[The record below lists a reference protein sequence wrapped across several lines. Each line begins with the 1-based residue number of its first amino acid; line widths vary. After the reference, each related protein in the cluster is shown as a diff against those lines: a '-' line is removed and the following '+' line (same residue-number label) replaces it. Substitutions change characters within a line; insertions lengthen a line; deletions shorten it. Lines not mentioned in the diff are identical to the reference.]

1 MFRFRRVNIDGKSIT
16 ETRLAGAE
24 LKPGELVKLEG
35 GKLFVKADPAD
46 VSKEQL
52 YIVNPAFHEGKTI
65 ADAIAENAT
74 VVADYVEQGREF
86 ALRVPAATYTK
97 GAAIALTAD
106 GAKLSSAVEGGSV
119 EGGSV
124 EGGSAPIIAY
134 CQEDVT
140 LGGVDFI
147 RVRVA

>member
-35 GKLFVKADPAD
+35 GKFVKAALAD
-46 VSKEQL
+46 VGKAQL
-52 YIVNPAFHEGKTI
+52 FIVNPAFHEGKTI
-65 ADAIAENAT
+65 ADAIAADKT

-86 ALRVPAATYTK
+86 AIRVPKATYAK
-97 GAAIALTAD
+97 GAAIALSAD
-106 GAKLSSAVEGGSV
+106 GVKLFV
-119 EGGSV
+119 
-124 EGGSAPIIAY
+124 APSGETAPDPIVAY

-140 LGGVDFI
+140 LEAEDFI

>member
-24 LKPGELVKLEG
+24 LKPGELVKLQD
-35 GKLFVKADPAD
+35 GKFVKAETA
-46 VSKEQL
+46 EGRL

-65 ADAIAENAT
+65 ADVIAMGET
-74 VVADYVEQGREF
+74 VVADYVEPGREF
-86 ALRVPAATYTK
+86 AMRV
-97 GAAIALTAD
+97 AD
-106 GAKLSSAVEGGSV
+106 GAYTKDKAIQLGDVTV
-119 EGGSV
+119 
-124 EGGSAPIIAY
+124 AY

-140 LGGVDFI
+140 LEAEDFI

>member
-35 GKLFVKADPAD
+35 GKFVKAETA
-46 VSKEQL
+46 EGRL

-65 ADAIAENAT
+65 ADAIKAGET
-74 VVADYVEQGREF
+74 VVADYVESGREF
-86 ALRVPAATYTK
+86 AMRVALGTYTK
-97 GAAIALTAD
+97 DQAIQLGEVT
-106 GAKLSSAVEGGSV
+106 
-119 EGGSV
+119 
-124 EGGSAPIIAY
+124 IAY
-134 CQEDVT
+134 CQEDVK
-140 LGGVDFI
+140 LEAEDFV

>member
-24 LKPGELVKLEG
+24 LKPGELVKLQD
-35 GKLFVKADPAD
+35 GKFVKATTA
-46 VSKEQL
+46 EGRL

-65 ADAIAENAT
+65 ADAIKAGET

-86 ALRVPAATYTK
+86 AMRVEAATYVK
-97 GAAIALTAD
+97 DQAI
-106 GAKLSSAVEGGSV
+106 KLSEVTV
-119 EGGSV
+119 
-124 EGGSAPIIAY
+124 AY

-140 LGGVDFI
+140 LEAEDFI

>member
-24 LKPGELVKLEG
+24 LKPGELVKLQG
-35 GKLFVKADPAD
+35 GKFAKAALAD
-46 VSKEQL
+46 VGKAQL
-52 YIVNPAFHEGKTI
+52 FIVNPAFHEGKTI
-65 ADAIAENAT
+65 ADAIAANET

-97 GAAIALTAD
+97 GAAIALSATGIKLFTAPGED
-106 GAKLSSAVEGGSV
+106 AA
-119 EGGSV
+119 
-124 EGGSAPIIAY
+124 ADPIIAY

-140 LGGVDFI
+140 LEDVDFI

>member
-35 GKLFVKADPAD
+35 GKFVKATTA
-46 VSKEQL
+46 EGRL

-65 ADAIAENAT
+65 ADAIAAGET
-74 VVADYVEQGREF
+74 VVADYVEEGREF
-86 ALRVPAATYTK
+86 AMRVEAATYAK
-97 GAAIALTAD
+97 DQAI
-106 GAKLSSAVEGGSV
+106 KLGEVTV
-119 EGGSV
+119 
-124 EGGSAPIIAY
+124 AY

-140 LGGVDFI
+140 LEGVDFI

>member
-1 MFRFRRVNIDGKSIT
+1 MSRFRRVNIDGKSIT

-35 GKLFVKADPAD
+35 GKFVKATTA
-46 VSKEQL
+46 EGRL

-65 ADAIAENAT
+65 ADAIAEGET
-74 VVADYVEQGREF
+74 VVADYVEEGREF
-86 ALRVPAATYTK
+86 AYRAAAATYTK
-97 GAAIALTAD
+97 DQAI
-106 GAKLSSAVEGGSV
+106 KLGEVTV
-119 EGGSV
+119 
-124 EGGSAPIIAY
+124 AY

-140 LGGVDFI
+140 LDAEDFI

>member
-35 GKLFVKADPAD
+35 GKFVKATTAEDR
-46 VSKEQL
+46 L

-65 ADAIAENAT
+65 ADAIAVGET
-74 VVADYVEQGREF
+74 VVADYVEEGREF
-86 ALRVPAATYTK
+86 AMRVEAAAYVK
-97 GAAIALTAD
+97 DQAI
-106 GAKLSSAVEGGSV
+106 KLGEVIV
-119 EGGSV
+119 
-124 EGGSAPIIAY
+124 AY

-140 LGGVDFI
+140 LEDVDFI

>member
-35 GKLFVKADPAD
+35 GKFVKAETA
-46 VSKEQL
+46 EGRL

-65 ADAIAENAT
+65 ADAIKAGET
-74 VVADYVEQGREF
+74 VVADYVEPGREF
-86 ALRVPAATYTK
+86 AMRVAEGAYTK
-97 GAAIALTAD
+97 DKAIQLGDVT
-106 GAKLSSAVEGGSV
+106 V
-119 EGGSV
+119 
-124 EGGSAPIIAY
+124 AY

-140 LGGVDFI
+140 LEAEDFV

>member
-24 LKPGELVKLEG
+24 LKPGELVKLED
-35 GKLFVKADPAD
+35 GKFVKATTA
-46 VSKEQL
+46 EGRL

-65 ADAIAENAT
+65 ADAIAVGET
-74 VVADYVEQGREF
+74 VVADYVEEGREF
-86 ALRVPAATYTK
+86 AMRVEAATYAK
-97 GAAIALTAD
+97 DQAI
-106 GAKLSSAVEGGSV
+106 KLDEVTV
-119 EGGSV
+119 
-124 EGGSAPIIAY
+124 AY

-140 LGGVDFI
+140 LEDDDFI

>member
-35 GKLFVKADPAD
+35 GKFVKAETA
-46 VSKEQL
+46 EGRL

-65 ADAIAENAT
+65 ADAIKAGET
-74 VVADYVEQGREF
+74 VVADYVEPGREF
-86 ALRVPAATYTK
+86 AMRVALGTYTK
-97 GAAIALTAD
+97 DKAIQLGDVT
-106 GAKLSSAVEGGSV
+106 V
-119 EGGSV
+119 
-124 EGGSAPIIAY
+124 AY

-140 LGGVDFI
+140 LEAEDFV

>member
-35 GKLFVKADPAD
+35 GKFVKATTA
-46 VSKEQL
+46 EGRL

-65 ADAIAENAT
+65 ADAIAAGET
-74 VVADYVEQGREF
+74 VVADYVEEGREF
-86 ALRVPAATYTK
+86 AMRVEAATYK
-97 GAAIALTAD
+97 KDQAI
-106 GAKLSSAVEGGSV
+106 KLGDVTV
-119 EGGSV
+119 
-124 EGGSAPIIAY
+124 AY

-140 LGGVDFI
+140 LEDVDFI

>member
-24 LKPGELVKLEG
+24 LKPGELVKLED
-35 GKLFVKADPAD
+35 GKFVKAETA
-46 VSKEQL
+46 EGRL

-65 ADAIAENAT
+65 ADAIKADET
-74 VVADYVEQGREF
+74 VVADYVEPGREF
-86 ALRVPAATYTK
+86 AMRVPGDAYTK
-97 GAAIALTAD
+97 DKAIQLGDVT
-106 GAKLSSAVEGGSV
+106 V
-119 EGGSV
+119 
-124 EGGSAPIIAY
+124 AY

-140 LGGVDFI
+140 LEAEDFI

>member
-35 GKLFVKADPAD
+35 GKFVKATTA
-46 VSKEQL
+46 EGRL

-65 ADAIAENAT
+65 ADGIATNET
-74 VVADYVEQGREF
+74 VVADYFETGREF
-86 ALRVPAATYTK
+86 AMRVALGTYTK
-97 GAAIALTAD
+97 DQAIQVNEVT
-106 GAKLSSAVEGGSV
+106 V
-119 EGGSV
+119 
-124 EGGSAPIIAY
+124 AY
-134 CQEDVT
+134 CQEDVK
-140 LGGVDFI
+140 LEAEDFI

>member
-35 GKLFVKADPAD
+35 GKFVKATTA
-46 VSKEQL
+46 EGRL

-65 ADAIAENAT
+65 ADAIATGET
-74 VVADYVEQGREF
+74 VVADYFETGREF
-86 ALRVPAATYTK
+86 AMRVTLGTYTK
-97 GAAIALTAD
+97 DQAIQVNEAT
-106 GAKLSSAVEGGSV
+106 V
-119 EGGSV
+119 
-124 EGGSAPIIAY
+124 AY
-134 CQEDVT
+134 CQEDVK
-140 LGGVDFI
+140 LEAEDFI

>member
-35 GKLFVKADPAD
+35 GKFVKATTA
-46 VSKEQL
+46 EGRL

-65 ADAIAENAT
+65 ADVIAMGET
-74 VVADYVEQGREF
+74 VVADYVEPGREF
-86 ALRVPAATYTK
+86 AMRVAEGAYTK
-97 GAAIALTAD
+97 DKAIQIGDVT
-106 GAKLSSAVEGGSV
+106 V
-119 EGGSV
+119 
-124 EGGSAPIIAY
+124 AY

-140 LGGVDFI
+140 LEAEDFI